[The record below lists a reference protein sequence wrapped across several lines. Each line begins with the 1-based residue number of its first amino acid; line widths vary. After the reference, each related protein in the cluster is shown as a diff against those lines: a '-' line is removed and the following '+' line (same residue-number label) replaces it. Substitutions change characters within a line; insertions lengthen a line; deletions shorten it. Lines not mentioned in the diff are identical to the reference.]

1 MSNLFFVLGGC
12 QHAKEKDVLVA
23 RFFLTNLVLNCQDA
37 LCHKHTNVISIAA
50 PASLRH

>member
-37 LCHKHTNVISIAA
+37 MCHKHTNVIYIAA